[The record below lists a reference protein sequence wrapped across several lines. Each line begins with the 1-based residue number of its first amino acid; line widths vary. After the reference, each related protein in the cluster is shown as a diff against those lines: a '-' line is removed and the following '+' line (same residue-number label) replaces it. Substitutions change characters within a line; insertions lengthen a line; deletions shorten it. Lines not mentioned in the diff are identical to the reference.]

1 MAGGTGGFC
10 IPHSVRET
18 PGKGRG
24 VFAEASIATGEIVW
38 RHARGLFAVY
48 DEASFK
54 RLLARLSRREAVYEL
69 THVYGLPEFPGYL
82 VRAFDDSE
90 LFNHSRRPNTAM
102 NNVVAGNLIPFV
114 TAADNAR
121 AVEEALLDDR
131 FAMVAVRNVSA
142 GEELTQDYRAGME
155 DPPYFTALCEQY
167 GVSWAWM

>member
-1 MAGGTGGFC
+1 
-10 IPHSVRET
+10 
-18 PGKGRG
+18 
-24 VFAEASIATGEIVW
+24 
-38 RHARGLFAVY
+38 
-48 DEASFK
+48 
-54 RLLARLSRREAVYEL
+54 
-69 THVYGLPEFPGYL
+69 
-82 VRAFDDSE
+82 
-90 LFNHSRRPNTAM
+90 M